1 MHVYVSHSYI
11 THTLYQCDR
20 LQLSVLTSS
29 SSRQSSLG
37 YWTPYILLVTWA
49 CPAVRWL
56 LDFGV
61 LTLGWYIRN
70 LGLNL
75 VQIQHNQ
82 FSNTQYQRMI
92 MWSYTWHLAWYMCM
106 CDECMRSFTLDVPD
120 DLPPH
125 PKGFRR
131 SKIQVLSGTQR
142 GMQRT
147 HCSFLK
153 GTSVRLIQHDVS
165 ECSLYITKLN
175 EVWQCISNIKRI
187 IIVFHILHMLYH
199 CVI

>member
-131 SKIQVLSGTQR
+131 SKIQPGIVGNSAWDAANTLFILEGDISASNSTW
-142 GMQRT
+142 
-147 HCSFLK
+147 
-153 GTSVRLIQHDVS
+153 RL
-165 ECSLYITKLN
+165 
-175 EVWQCISNIKRI
+175 WMF
-187 IIVFHILHMLYH
+187 IVHY
-199 CVI
+199 

>member
-1 MHVYVSHSYI
+1 MLQFCGCDTAHMHVYVSHSYI

-37 YWTPYILLVTWA
+37 CWTPYILFVTWA

-75 VQIQHNQ
+75 FQIQHNQ
-82 FSNTQYQRMI
+82 FSNRTNDYVI
-92 MWSYTWHLAWYMCM
+92 LHLA
-106 CDECMRSFTLDVPD
+106 L
-120 DLPPH
+120 
-125 PKGFRR
+125 
-131 SKIQVLSGTQR
+131 
-142 GMQRT
+142 GMI
-147 HCSFLK
+147 H
-153 GTSVRLIQHDVS
+153 VH
-165 ECSLYITKLN
+165 
-175 EVWQCISNIKRI
+175 VWWMHE
-187 IIVFHILHMLYH
+187 VFHAWRAGWSAAPSQRVQAIQDPGLVGNSEWDAANTLFILEGDISASNLAWRLWMFIVHY
-199 CVI
+199 